1 MANKTLI
8 DLAYDVAKTKYRNK
22 AFTFTELWKEFVKK
36 CKLDKEEQNLAG
48 HIYTSMLQ
56 DPRFIFIGK
65 GEWKVREFLKLDE
78 QKTLSN
84 ALYDFKSAEEDL
96 DDDEKAKLASLNDK
110 EMLEQEMYYDDETLE
125 EMYYESK
132 NQLDDEPEE
141 EEEQEETIDLNEQEE
156 E

>member
-8 DLAYDVAKTKYRNK
+8 DLAYELAKTKYKDK
-22 AFTFTELWKEFVKK
+22 AFTFEQLWKELVKK
-36 CKLDKEEQNLAG
+36 CRLDKDEQNLAG
-48 HIYTSMLQ
+48 HIYTTMLQ
-56 DPRFIFIGK
+56 DHRFIFTGN
-65 GEWKVREFLKLDE
+65 GEWKIREFLKLDE
-78 QKTLSN
+78 QQTLSN

-110 EMLEQEMYYDDETLE
+110 EMLDQEMYYDDETLE

-132 NQLDDEPEE
+132 NKLDDEPDEE
-141 EEEQEETIDLNEQEE
+141 EEEEDSQEINEQEE